1 MSMQTRHASN
11 LRGHSGAPSWREGH
25 FKNGIKKCRVDSA
38 ATCSSS
44 GRMCLGS
51 TLGRLEGLKCKT
63 QALTRRNPPSLRSS
77 IARHGIRGAPTIKLG
92 SRENLVDRCRSVIG
106 TDAVSTNGSG
116 GGENGNGNGNGMQS
130 PETFTV
136 DDALDSIQ
144 FGTFQTCLMFYLG
157 LGWVAD
163 AMEVLLLSFLSP
175 GVACEWNL
183 TASEESW
190 ITGVVFVG
198 MACGAYTW
206 GSVSDTFG
214 RKAGFLVTSVF
225 TGMLGIASAFAPN
238 YTSLLVIRGLV
249 GFGLAGAPQMY
260 AMFSEFTPTKQRS
273 TKLLLFQMFWSVG
286 AIIEAGIAWYF
297 MPNYGWRGLVLA
309 SSMPFVVLSCL
320 YPWVPESP
328 RFLAL
333 QGKLEEATEVLQSIA
348 KVNKTELPPGTLVG
362 PVTEQTQANGGGEIQ
377 GVWESQ
383 FVQIRSLLSKPLLKT
398 TLLMWTCWVGA
409 SLGYYGVV
417 ILTTEVHTAGD
428 AAVCMDNMLALRD
441 SDFLDVLV
449 DTAAELPAFA
459 VAIFAL
465 ERAGRKWSIA
475 CGFLAAALAMSPLLI
490 EGQDP
495 TAFLFF
501 TRLSVSFV
509 FATIFVYTPEIYP
522 TSVRAMG
529 MGIASLFSRAGGL
542 MAPFVSQQ
550 VLHSGGL
557 GNVAGVYILSF
568 LASGISASQFP
579 LDTKG
584 ELMRDTVDETE
595 QDMLASGDVV
605 EIYEGSSVAEA
616 MTDTGEGEG
625 QELISNSGRSE
636 KSDRVGINE

>member
-1 MSMQTRHASN
+1 
-11 LRGHSGAPSWREGH
+11 
-25 FKNGIKKCRVDSA
+25 
-38 ATCSSS
+38 
-44 GRMCLGS
+44 MCLGPVN
-51 TLGRLEGLKCKT
+51 GRLSRFACSS
-63 QALTRRNPPSLRSS
+63 TRSVTGGAPLPRLRSLQGHR
-77 IARHGIRGAPTIKLG
+77 ARSGRIRPQRHLLDCCRCGPGDNALSAGTGTG
-92 SRENLVDRCRSVIG
+92 SQRS
-106 TDAVSTNGSG
+106 
-116 GGENGNGNGNGMQS
+116 Q
-130 PETFTV
+130 TFTV
-136 DDALDSIQ
+136 DDALDTIQ
-144 FGTFQTCLMFYLG
+144 YGPFQTCLMFYLG

-175 GVACEWNL
+175 GAACEWNL
-183 TASEESW
+183 SGSQESW

-225 TGMLGIASAFAPN
+225 TGILGIASAFAPN
-238 YTSLLVIRGLV
+238 YTSLLIIRGLV

-260 AMFSEFTPTKQRS
+260 AMFSEFIPTNERS

-286 AIIEAGIAWYF
+286 AIMEAGIAWYF
-297 MPNYGWRGLVLA
+297 MPLYGWRGLVLA
-309 SSMPFVVLSCL
+309 SSLPFVVLTCM
-320 YPWVPESP
+320 YPLVPESP

-333 QGKLEEATEVLQSIA
+333 QGKLEEATGVLQSMA
-348 KVNKTELPPGTLVG
+348 KMNKTQLPAGSLVG
-362 PVTEQTQANGGGEIQ
+362 PITEQAQANGDGGK
-377 GVWESQ
+377 GLWESQ
-383 FVQIRSLLSKPLLKT
+383 GDQIRSLLSKPLLKT
-398 TLLMWTCWVGA
+398 TLLMWTCWTGA

-417 ILTTEVHTAGD
+417 ILTTEVHTAGE
-428 AAVCMDNMLALRD
+428 AAVCLNNALTLRD

-475 CGFLAAALAMSPLLI
+475 GGFALAALSLAPLLI
-490 EGQDP
+490 DGQDP
-495 TAFLFF
+495 TPFLFF
-501 TRLSVSFV
+501 ARLSVSFI

-550 VLHSGGL
+550 VLHTGSL
-557 GNVAGVYILSF
+557 GNVAGIYMLSF
-568 LASGISASQFP
+568 LASGVAASMFP
-579 LDTKG
+579 LDTRG

-595 QDMLASGDVV
+595 QDMLSSGDIV
-605 EIYEGSSVAEA
+605 EIYRASSVAEA
-616 MTDTGEGEG
+616 LPDVTETTHKGLTGA
-625 QELISNSGRSE
+625 SRND
-636 KSDRVGINE
+636 KVMDRVGGNE